1 MSSEGWT
8 LVALV
13 GLPVLAIACLGMVM
27 RAFVDGGG
35 NRWAFWVGLLVA
47 VCVVWFLVFRLPL

>member
-1 MSSEGWT
+1 
-8 LVALV
+8 LALV